1 MPVKNTKKTVV
12 ITAPKITNAWL
23 ALCDT
28 TAKSDLVNIGKI
40 EILANEI
47 AASQLSIRDVMKVIK
62 ESPAKSSI
70 VKVSHI
76 EGLTTWLHLRKDK
89 QFQSLDLDKQLS
101 AAVSAYK
108 LLGVKTAQGLKGFEA
123 VAKATKQARA
133 TKNSKGKTPTKA
145 KVEATVDQTVGAMI
159 AYIIGLDFS
168 KLAISEIDALAELN
182 FTLEA
187 KIEASNE
194 AWASI
199 TMDN

>member
-1 MPVKNTKKTVV
+1 MTAKNSKKTVV

-23 ALCDT
+23 SLCDT
-28 TAKSDLVNIGKI
+28 TAKNDLSNIAKI

-47 AASQLSIRDVMKVIK
+47 AASALSIRDVMKVIK

-89 QFQSLDLDKQLS
+89 QFQALNLDKQLS

-133 TKNSKGKTPTKA
+133 TKNSKGKATPTK
-145 KVEATVDQTVGAMI
+145 KEKATDHQTISAMLT
-159 AYIIGLDFS
+159 YIIGLDFS
-168 KLAISEIDALAELN
+168 KLEISEIDALAELN

-199 TMDN
+199 TMNN